1 MSQWWHNLAM
11 TSALLVITKHRVHP
25 HEMSTWTQSAKVAIA
40 PLAACAG
47 CLGVEIGLATD
58 EADLA
63 VVVSKWENVGAYR
76 RALSNFEV
84 KMHSI
89 PFLSTAMD
97 ESSAFELI
105 YQNVSGQIKEFDAAR
120 ALDADEIGLG
130 EAAQEKSTDRLGN

>member
-1 MSQWWHNLAM
+1 MPSSSMH
-11 TSALLVITKHRVHP
+11 SSELLVITKHRVHP
-25 HEMSTWTQSAKVAIA
+25 NEMASWTQSAKTAIS

-47 CLGVEIGLATD
+47 CLGTEIGLATD

-89 PFLSTAMD
+89 PFLSTAVD

-105 YQNVSGQIKEFDAAR
+105 HRNVTGQTTEFDAAR

>member
-1 MSQWWHNLAM
+1 MS
-11 TSALLVITKHRVHP
+11 SALLVITKHLVHP
-25 HEMSTWTQSAKVAIA
+25 HEMPTWIESAKSAIE

-47 CLGVEIGLATD
+47 CLGTEIGLATD

-89 PFLSTAMD
+89 PFLSTAVD

-105 YQNVSGQIKEFDAAR
+105 HRNVNGETTEFEAAR
-120 ALDADEIGLG
+120 AIDADEIGLG
-130 EAAQEKSTDRLGN
+130 NAAEEKSTDRLGN